1 MTRLELAR
9 LRAARTKRVVAAASV
24 VAFLATM
31 GLARAAHPGQ
41 STHAASTSA
50 SVTTSSSSVVEVPQ
64 VQTHVS

>member
-1 MTRLELAR
+1 MTRIELAR
-9 LRAARTKRVVAAASV
+9 LRASRAKRALAAASV
-24 VAFLATM
+24 AGFLVTM

-50 SVTTSSSSVVEVPQ
+50 VVSSSSSVSSVPQ